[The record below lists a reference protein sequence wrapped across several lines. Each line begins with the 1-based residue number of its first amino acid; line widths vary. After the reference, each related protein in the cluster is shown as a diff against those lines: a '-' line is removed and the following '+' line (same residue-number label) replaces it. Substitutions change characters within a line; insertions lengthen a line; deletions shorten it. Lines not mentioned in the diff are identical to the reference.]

1 MTTNP
6 RILDGNI
13 MNAHKAA
20 DLSSAVRWQIS
31 PATKPLP

>member
-13 MNAHKAA
+13 MNAHRAA
-20 DLSSAVRWQIS
+20 DLISAVRWQIS
-31 PATKPLP
+31 PATNTLP